1 MPSKKFVLKGTIT
14 ILTRNNYLEGV
25 LQFKPGTEAIQL
37 DVQDL
42 MALLFENGIKEGI
55 SPQSLEKILKQLEK
69 ATQSEEYVVAKGIPP
84 QNPQPEKPVWQNLP
98 IPEPLQK
105 DAQTALSIAGVPVI
119 TQEKV
124 ERVKVEKVVEKKPS
138 LPFLPPKKETVTA
151 FEKKVVQERV
161 YVDPKV
167 LGVGYVKAGEKV
179 ALIEPMQE
187 GIPGKGVNGAT
198 IPFEPLIEP
207 YVYAGRGIEKKNG
220 ELIAQQTGFV
230 RWGKNWAE
238 IIPFQSHTWEVTLS
252 NDKATCYLNFTPGN
266 REATLPSPEE
276 ILSAAEKL
284 PYPRE
289 LLIPSDEMDALLR
302 QILSFGKPVQNI
314 PISQSADAKAE
325 IRVTEDKLKAFLYL
339 RKGRGKGKPLS
350 LKEIGTLIKNSNLKG
365 LNFEKIKTDILAF
378 YQGPS
383 IELTDYLLCEGK
395 PPTQGPDRKF
405 EWSVQFFEPKKWE
418 ELKKAALHR
427 PQALSAIPSIS
438 AFPLEMVQEAGPVV
452 KDQRVLVLSPMIP
465 GQPGID
471 VYGNSI
477 PGIPGKDP
485 SLILYENL
493 EKKQNVIIAS
503 VDGILEK
510 RTTEEGIYLRVRPHK
525 DGEVKVTLSP
535 NRMEAFLTL
544 MPSEG
549 TGKPITAEWV
559 REAIEQSG
567 IVKGLREDLILDALE
582 RVQKGK
588 PVVELPIAFGQLP
601 QEGGANQIKFLIKL
615 ASQEKVTIRSDGSAD
630 YKNRDL
636 ITTVKAGDLIA
647 EVLPPDTPPQDGW
660 DVTGKPIPAKA
671 PTPFNLEIGPGI
683 RTEERD
689 GKNILIAETSG
700 ELLYD
705 KKRILI
711 QESHI
716 IKGNIDLSTGN
727 VKFPGSVVISG
738 SVLSGFYVM
747 AQGDI
752 KIGEGVEAAL
762 LSADG
767 SIYVQQGVKGAGKAV
782 LRTKKNVYA
791 SFLEQTIVL
800 AVGDVK
806 VKNACLRCTI
816 KSNGKVELISD
827 KGFLIGG
834 TVKARYGVSAAGLGT
849 DKGVHTEISFGQD
862 YLVADQIELAEKEMK
877 KLNEAKTRLDTLIH
891 QCEKSGDRKNL
902 DHYRKEK
909 LKTLK
914 LIESLSLKLFTL
926 REKFEEHFPSQIVVR
941 GTVYPG
947 VVIESH
953 GRYHEF
959 TTPKKNIKIQFD
971 QSTGRI
977 TESPLE

>member
-1 MPSKKFVLKGTIT
+1 MKGTIT
-14 ILTRNNYLEGV
+14 ILTRNNFLEGV
-25 LQFKPGTEAIQL
+25 LQFKPGTETIQM

-42 MALLFENGIKEGI
+42 MGLLLENGIKEGV
-55 SPQSLEKILKQLEK
+55 SPQNLEKILKQLEK
-69 ATQSEEYVVAKGIPP
+69 TSTPEEFVVAKGIPP

-105 DAQTALSIAGVPVI
+105 DAQTALSMVGVPIV

-124 ERVKVEKVVEKKPS
+124 ERVKVDKVIEKKPS
-138 LPFLPPKKETVTA
+138 LPFLPPKKETVTT

-167 LGVGYVKAGEKV
+167 LGIGYVKAGEKV

-238 IIPFQSHTWEVTLS
+238 IIPFQPHTWEVSLS
-252 NDKATCYLNFTPGN
+252 DDKATCYLSFTPGN
-266 REATLPSPEE
+266 REARLPSPDE

-284 PYPRE
+284 PYSRE
-289 LLIPSDEMDALLR
+289 LLIPSEEMDALLR
-302 QILSFGKPVQNI
+302 HILSFGKPVQKV
-314 PISQSADAKAE
+314 PISQSADAKVE

-350 LKEIGTLIKNSNLKG
+350 LKEVGTLIKNSNLKG

-383 IELTDYLLCEGK
+383 SELKDYLLCEGK

-405 EWSVQFFEPKKWE
+405 EWSVQFYDQKKWE
-418 ELKKAALHR
+418 ELKKAALEN

-438 AFPLEMVQEAGPVV
+438 IFPLESVQEAGPVV

-465 GQPGID
+465 GQPGVD

-493 EKKQNVIIAS
+493 EKKQNVLIAT

-510 RTTEEGIYLRVRPHK
+510 RTTDEGIQLRVRPHK

-535 NRMEAFLTL
+535 NRMEGFLTL

-559 REAIEQSG
+559 REEIERSG

-615 ASQEKVTIRSDGSAD
+615 AGQEKVTIRSDGSAD

-683 RTEERD
+683 RTEQRD
-689 GKNILIAETSG
+689 GKNILIAEVNG

-705 KKRILI
+705 KKRIFI

-738 SVLSGFYVM
+738 SVMSGFYVM

-767 SIYVQQGVKGAGKAV
+767 SIYIQQGVKGGGKAV

-791 SFLEQTIVL
+791 SFLEQTTVL

-816 KSNGKVELISD
+816 KSNGKVELVSD

-834 TVKARYGVSAAGLGT
+834 TIKARYGVSAAGIGT

-862 YLVADQIELAEKEMK
+862 YLIADQIELAEKEMK
-877 KLNEAKTRLDTLIH
+877 KLNETKTRLDTLIH
-891 QCEKSGDRKNL
+891 QCEKSGDRSNL
-902 DHYRKEK
+902 ELYRKEK

-914 LIESLSLKLFTL
+914 LIESLSLKLFNL

-959 TTPKKNIKIQFD
+959 TSPKKNIKIQFD

>member
-14 ILTRNNYLEGV
+14 INTRNNFLEAV
-25 LQFKPGTEAIQL
+25 LQFKPGTETTQL

-42 MALLFENGIKEGI
+42 VSLLMTHGIKEGI
-55 SPQSLEKILKQLEK
+55 SPQNLEKILKQLEK
-69 ATQSEEYVVAKGIPP
+69 APEPAEFVVAKGIPP

-98 IPEPLQK
+98 VPESLQK
-105 DAQTALSIAGVPVI
+105 DARAALSLAGLPII

-124 ERVKVEKVVEKKPS
+124 ERVPVEKVIEKKPS
-138 LPFLPPKKETVTA
+138 LPFLPSKRETVTA

-161 YVDPKV
+161 YVDPTV
-167 LGVGYVKAGEKV
+167 LGLGYVKAGEKV

-187 GIPGKGVNGAT
+187 GIPGKGVNGST
-198 IPFEPLIEP
+198 IPFDPLIEP

-238 IIPFQSHTWEVTLS
+238 IIPFQPHTWEVTLS
-252 NDKATCYLNFTPGN
+252 ADRATCYLSFTPGN
-266 REATLPSPEE
+266 REATPPTPEE

-284 PYPRE
+284 SYPRE
-289 LLIPSDEMDALLR
+289 LLIPPDEMDALL
-302 QILSFGKPVQNI
+302 QHILSFGKPVQNI
-314 PISQSADAKAE
+314 PISQSDDSRAE

-350 LKEIGTLIKNSNLKG
+350 LKEVGTLIKNSNLKG

-378 YQGPS
+378 YQGPTY
-383 IELTDYLLCEGK
+383 ELKDYLLCEGK

-405 EWSVQFFEPKKWE
+405 EWSVQFYEQKEWE
-418 ELKKAALHR
+418 ELRKAALEN
-427 PQALSAIPSIS
+427 PQALGTIPSLS
-438 AFPLEMVQEAGPVV
+438 AFPLEAVQEAGPVV

-465 GQPGID
+465 GQPGVD

-485 SLILYENL
+485 PLILYENL
-493 EKKQNVIIAS
+493 DKKQNVVIAT

-510 RTTEEGIYLRVRPHK
+510 RTTEEGIQLRVRPHK
-525 DGEVKVTLSP
+525 DGVVKVTLSP

-544 MPSEG
+544 TPSEG
-549 TGKPITAEWV
+549 TGKPVTSDWV
-559 REAIEQSG
+559 REEIERAG

-582 RVQKGK
+582 RVKMGK
-588 PVVELPIAFGQLP
+588 PVVEIPIALGQPP
-601 QEGGANQIKFLIKL
+601 QEGGSNQIKFLIKL
-615 ASQEKVTIRSDGSAD
+615 AGQEKVTIRSDGTAD

-636 ITTVKAGDLIA
+636 ITMVKAGEPVA

-660 DVTGKPIPAKA
+660 DVTGKPIPARAAA
-671 PTPFNLEIGPGI
+671 PFTLEIGPGI
-683 RTEERD
+683 RTEERN
-689 GKNILIAETSG
+689 GKNVLIAEVNG

-705 KKRILI
+705 KKRISI

-716 IKGNIDLSTGN
+716 IKGNIDMSTGN
-727 VKFPGSVVISG
+727 VKFPGSVVVSG

-747 AQGDI
+747 SQGDI
-752 KIGEGVEAAL
+752 KVGEGVEAAL

-767 SIYVQQGVKGAGKAV
+767 SIYIQQGVKGAGKAV

-806 VKNACLRCTI
+806 VKNACLRCSI

-827 KGFLIGG
+827 KGYLVGG
-834 TVKARYGVSAAGLGT
+834 TIKARYGISAAGIGT
-849 DKGVHTEISFGQD
+849 DKGIHTEISFGQD
-862 YLVADQIELAEKEMK
+862 YLIADQIELAEKEMK
-877 KLNEAKTRLDTLIH
+877 KLNETKVRLDTLIR
-891 QCEKSGDRKNL
+891 QCEKSGDRANL
-902 DHYRKEK
+902 ELYRKEK

-914 LIESLSLKLFTL
+914 LIESLSLKLFNL
-926 REKFEEHFPSQIVVR
+926 REKFEQHFPSEIVVR

-959 TTPKKNIKIQFD
+959 TSPKKKIKIQFD